1 MPLLPNACAA
11 DGLSLAA
18 DEAEGFFRVAQYGQ
32 VYTLQTRLNEM
43 MLKVQLSQP
52 ALHAG
57 EALVQSA
64 TGQNFVA
71 ADP

>member
-1 MPLLPNACAA
+1 MMMPDNSKLASCTTPCYYVTPAPCCRVSCHAA

-43 MLKVQLSQP
+43 MLKVQL
-52 ALHAG
+52 
-57 EALVQSA
+57 
-64 TGQNFVA
+64 
-71 ADP
+71 

>member
-1 MPLLPNACAA
+1 MCDLLRLLVCVHVPA

-43 MLKVQLSQP
+43 MLKVQL
-52 ALHAG
+52 
-57 EALVQSA
+57 
-64 TGQNFVA
+64 
-71 ADP
+71 